1 MHPSNRLTLCEERLV
16 CIRDRLVATLGSYT
30 ARVLLDRAIEQT
42 AQRHPEIAF
51 IQHDDAGVTFEALE
65 KSYSGRRQ
73 EEITVAFDELS
84 TELLLVLTRLLD
96 IRARWQHVWL
106 REAERVQHRE

>member
-1 MHPSNRLTLCEERLV
+1 
-16 CIRDRLVATLGSYT
+16 VATLGSYT

-42 AQRHPEIAF
+42 AQRHPEIAL

-65 KSYSGRRQ
+65 KSYGGRSQ
-73 EEITVAFDELS
+73 EEITVAFDDLA

-96 IRARWQHVWL
+96 IRARWQRVWL
-106 REAERVQHRE
+106 REAETSRTRSS